1 MKKITIL
8 VKISIVFYA
17 FCFSELTLSKLN
29 SHSKVL
35 LNEIPTPYGNEAIP
49 NRTIL
54 SKNIKSEVNIMNQKQ
69 APSKENPINKKPALN
84 MEIATFAGGC
94 FWCVEAVFEKVKGV
108 KKVISGFAGGQKK
121 HPSYKEV
128 SSGQTNHVEAIQ
140 ISFYPTKVSYKTLLD
155 IYWKNINPTDSGGQ
169 FVDRGAQYRPMIFY
183 HNETQK
189 KEAEKS
195 KKDLLKKGI
204 FKKPIT
210 TEIVPY
216 STFFPAEEYHQD
228 YYKKN
233 PVRYWF
239 YRSRSG
245 RDSFLKQIWRK
256 PQKKTKE
263 PSEKLEKKQKNSIE
277 QSPKKKEV
285 HHKNGKN
292 SSATEMKPIGFES
305 YKKIIPTGYKKPS
318 DEELKKRLSPLEYKV
333 TQKNGTEPPFKN
345 KYWNN
350 KEPGIYV
357 DIVSGEPLF
366 SSKDKYD
373 SKTGW
378 PSFTRP
384 LVKENISTHED
395 NTLFMKR
402 TEVRSKQAHSHL
414 GHVFNDGPPPTKLR
428 YCINSAALRFIPVK
442 ELDSAGYSQFQK
454 LFQ

>member
-8 VKISIVFYA
+8 VKISILFYA
-17 FCFSELTLSKLN
+17 FCLSELILSKLN
-29 SHSKVL
+29 SPAGAFSNVAQ
-35 LNEIPTPYGNEAIP
+35 TPYKNEVKKQKKTLNKIEP
-49 NRTIL
+49 NINKITANLPTNINHD
-54 SKNIKSEVNIMNQKQ
+54 KNTKSEVSQMNQKQ
-69 APSKENPINKKPALN
+69 NFLKESHKKNEPENKKSTPHI
-84 MEIATFAGGC
+84 EIATFAGGC

-108 KKVISGFAGGQKK
+108 KTVISGFAGGQKR

-128 SSGQTNHVEAIQ
+128 SSGKTNHVEAIQ
-140 ISFYPTKVSYKTLLD
+140 ISFYPNKVNYKTLLD
-155 IYWKNINPTDSGGQ
+155 IYWKNIDPTDSGGQ

-189 KEAEKS
+189 QEAEKS
-195 KKDLLKKGI
+195 KKILLKTGI

-245 RDSFLKQIWRK
+245 RDTFLKKIWK
-256 PQKKTKE
+256 KTQKKTI
-263 PSEKLEKKQKNSIE
+263 PS
-277 QSPKKKEV
+277 
-285 HHKNGKN
+285 
-292 SSATEMKPIGFES
+292 
-305 YKKIIPTGYKKPS
+305 GYKKPS

-366 SSKDKYD
+366 SSQDKYD

-395 NTLFMKR
+395 NTLLMKR
-402 TEVRSKQAHSHL
+402 TEVRSKQANSHL

-454 LFQ
+454 KFQ

>member
-1 MKKITIL
+1 
-8 VKISIVFYA
+8 
-17 FCFSELTLSKLN
+17 
-29 SHSKVL
+29 
-35 LNEIPTPYGNEAIP
+35 
-49 NRTIL
+49 
-54 SKNIKSEVNIMNQKQ
+54 MNQKQ
-69 APSKENPINKKPALN
+69 DPAKGNHTNKQPLPN
-84 MEIATFAGGC
+84 IEIATFAGGC

-108 KKVISGFAGGQKK
+108 KTVISGFAGGQKR

-128 SSGQTNHVEAIQ
+128 SSGKTNHVEAIQ
-140 ISFYPTKVSYKTLLD
+140 ISFYPNKVNYKTLLD
-155 IYWKNINPTDSGGQ
+155 IYWKNIDPTDSGGQ

-189 KEAEKS
+189 QEAEKS
-195 KKDLLKKGI
+195 KKILLKTGI

-245 RDSFLKQIWRK
+245 RDTFLKKIWK
-256 PQKKTKE
+256 KTQKKTI
-263 PSEKLEKKQKNSIE
+263 PS
-277 QSPKKKEV
+277 
-285 HHKNGKN
+285 
-292 SSATEMKPIGFES
+292 
-305 YKKIIPTGYKKPS
+305 GYKKPS

-366 SSKDKYD
+366 SSQDKYD

-395 NTLFMKR
+395 NTLLMKR
-402 TEVRSKQAHSHL
+402 TAVRSKQANSHL

-454 LFQ
+454 KFQ